1 MALTKFFRIALALA
15 AAGCGGSTGAP
26 ADPTTAGDGGT
37 PDAGPGPCLDE
48 WVYQEASVG
57 LGATGSTIH
66 LLDGERTLIASLDPA
81 NALQPDGSHGVKR
94 IVNRCGARE
103 VGPDEEL
110 AVRYYFDERAVLR
123 GAFVAGLDVWNGI
136 ALPSP
141 QPAGAVVEYREDGS
155 LFGVRNMSYTD
166 AVNTIYP
173 WGGRLEVSGS
183 VDEAGSTPRFRFVDL
198 EGHVRWSIETPT
210 VPLSKGVGTGALPFN
225 ADFAIG
231 AFSAPDSAATPSA
244 RTRFDAVSRDGQL
257 LWQHVELR
265 WGTGSELDVGPGG
278 HVTLLTWSSTGDG
291 RELVRVNPNGAVRWR
306 TPIAD
311 RDVAA
316 SARFAVSTSATG
328 RVLVATTAY
337 RGAKLCGKFIPGPGG
352 VDTPGDGSGLQGIVI
367 GLNADGT
374 CAFVRP
380 FDGPAHRTSLLG
392 AKFVKD
398 DDLRILWDNSLV
410 PSNDPSWR
418 SVSNLERVKWDTLV
432 AKYGVANP

>member
-48 WVYQEASVG
+48 WVYSEPSRGMGRAGMLMHV
-57 LGATGSTIH
+57 LG
-66 LLDGERTLIASLDPA
+66 GETLIASLDPA

-183 VDEAGSTPRFRFVDL
+183 VDEAGSTPRFRLVDL

-278 HVTLLTWSSTGDG
+278 DVTLLTWSPTGDG
-291 RELVRVNPNGAVRWR
+291 RELVRLDASGAERWR
-306 TPIAD
+306 TTISDQAFSD
-311 RDVAA
+311 GGY
-316 SARFAVSTSATG
+316 FTLSTSPRG
-328 RVLVATTAY
+328 RAMVGTTAY
-337 RGAKLCGKFIPGPGG
+337 RGARLCGKFTPGPGG
-352 VDTPGDGSGLQGIVI
+352 LDASADGSALQGIVL

-374 CAFVRP
+374 CAFVRKL
-380 FDGPAHRTSLLG
+380 DGDLHLSSIVG
-392 AKFVKD
+392 AKFVSD
-398 DDLRILWDNSLV
+398 DDVRILWDDSLV
-410 PSNDPSWR
+410 PANDLSAR
-418 SVSNLERVKWDTLV
+418 SVRKLERVKWDTLV